1 MILRLKNA
9 PTSGVTEQLGALS
22 NFAIQ
27 GPPEAADK
35 STKFA
40 KFPTSKWSSYRQNQ
54 GKPKPQRQVKTSVTG
69 VYGSFIYEGTI
80 AQETYW
86 R

>member
-1 MILRLKNA
+1 MIAHVLSSKPINRLLD
-9 PTSGVTEQLGALS
+9 SGVTEQLGALS

-27 GPPEAADK
+27 GALCEEAYK

-54 GKPKPQRQVKTSVTG
+54 GKPKPQRQVKTSITG
-69 VYGSFIYEGTI
+69 I
-80 AQETYW
+80 
-86 R
+86 

>member
-1 MILRLKNA
+1 MIYRVN
-9 PTSGVTEQLGALS
+9 SGVTEQLGALS

-54 GKPKPQRQVKTSVTG
+54 GKPKHQRQVKTSVTG